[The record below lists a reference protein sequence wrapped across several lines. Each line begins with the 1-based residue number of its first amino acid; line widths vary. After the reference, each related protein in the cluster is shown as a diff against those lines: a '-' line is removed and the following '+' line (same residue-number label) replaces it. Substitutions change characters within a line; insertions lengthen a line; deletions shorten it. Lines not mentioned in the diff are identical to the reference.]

1 MVASDFR
8 IERAGPEH
16 GEALAALFAANNYGC
31 YCRYWHFEGDHRQWL
46 ARCAHE
52 PDDNRSEML
61 AALAA
66 RAEDAAGMVAL
77 GADGGVVGW
86 MKLAPAARMGKLY
99 GQRLYKG
106 LPTLERD
113 PSGVWT
119 IGCVFVQEASR
130 RQGVARAL
138 LDGAIEQARAT
149 GVRALEAFPRSDTD
163 VADAALM
170 MGPLALFL
178 DAGFLVVHDFT
189 PYPVVRLELCGAAE
203 VRG

>member
-1 MVASDFR
+1 MVASDYR

-16 GEALAALFAANNYGC
+16 GEALAALFATNNFGC

-52 PDDNRSEML
+52 PDENRSEML

-66 RAEDAAGMVAL
+66 RSEEAGGVVARRR
-77 GADGGVVGW
+77 DGHVVGW
-86 MKLAPAARMGKLY
+86 MKVAPAARMAKLY

-106 LPTLERD
+106 LPMLERD
-113 PSGVWT
+113 ASGVWT
-119 IGCVFVQEASR
+119 IGCVFVEEPAR
-130 RQGVARAL
+130 RKGVARAL
-138 LDGAIEQARAT
+138 LAGAIENARAA
-149 GVRALEAFPRSDTD
+149 GARALEAFPRSDTD

-178 DAGFLVVHDFT
+178 DAGFVVVHDFT
-189 PYPVVRLELCGAAE
+189 PYPVVRLELSAAVE
-203 VRG
+203 AHR

>member
-1 MVASDFR
+1 MVASDYR

-31 YCRYWHFEGDHRQWL
+31 YCRYWHFDGDHRQWL

-52 PDDNRSEML
+52 PDENRADML

-66 RAEDAAGMVAL
+66 RSEEAAGMVARRP
-77 GADGGVVGW
+77 DGSVVGW
-86 MKLAPAARMGKLY
+86 MKVAPAARMGKLY

-106 LPTLERD
+106 LPTLRRD

-119 IGCVFVQEASR
+119 IGCLFVQEQSR
-130 RQGVARAL
+130 RTGVARAL
-138 LDGAIEQARAT
+138 LDGAIEAARAN
-149 GVRALEAFPRSDTD
+149 GARALEAFPRSDTD

-178 DAGFLVVHDFT
+178 DAGFVVVHDFT
-189 PYPVVRLELCGAAE
+189 PYPVVRLDLGAAVE
-203 VRG
+203 AHG